1 MKKITLLLLCIYGVS
16 QAGAQTGASPVKP
29 KDSIDTVIAREARVF
44 LQSKAA
50 VGVSVGFYHNGR
62 LYTYNYGSVSKD
74 AQHLPTA
81 HTIYGIGSISKTFA
95 GLLLA
100 KAVTENKVK
109 LDDDIRKYLDG
120 DYPNLE
126 YKGHPIKLF
135 HLISHVSR
143 LPNWL
148 SDQAEK
154 PGYTRDDFYRD
165 LHQLKID
172 TLPGVKFLYS
182 SAAVQLLGYIL
193 EKVYHQTFGELLREK
208 ITGPL
213 QMKDTRI
220 VLTARDR
227 EHAAKGYTKVGM
239 FDPNEYNYMQGAG
252 GLKST
257 ASDLLKYMVYQ
268 MNEED
273 PAVILSHKE
282 SWGFDMGGGNH
293 YSCALNWQV
302 IKVASGPR
310 RISQDGNLVNCSGVV
325 TFSPELK
332 TGIVVLTNSDN
343 IDAVSKCSDD
353 ILKALAP
360 AMY

>member
-1 MKKITLLLLCIYGVS
+1 MKKIIICVLGLCLLGK
-16 QAGAQTGASPVKP
+16 AGIAQS
-29 KDSIDTVIAREARVF
+29 KDSVGVVVEKAAKVF
-44 LQSKAA
+44 MTSKAA
-50 VGVSVGFYHNGR
+50 VGVSMGIYLDGHI
-62 LYTYNYGSVSKD
+62 YTYNYGSVSKD
-74 AQHLPTA
+74 AQQLPTT
-81 HTIYGIGSISKTFA
+81 HTLYGIASITKTFT

-100 KAVTENKVK
+100 KAASENKVK

-148 SDQAEK
+148 SDKAEK

-165 LHQLKID
+165 LHQVKID
-172 TLPGVKFLYS
+172 TLPGVKFQYS
-182 SAAVQLLGYIL
+182 NTAAQLLGYIL
-193 EKVYHQTFGELLREK
+193 EKIYHKPLEDLLREK

-213 QMKDTRI
+213 QMTDTRI

-227 EHAAKGYTKVGM
+227 KHLAKGYTNAGIY
-239 FDPNEYNYMQGAG
+239 DPNEYVYAQGAG
-252 GLKST
+252 GLKSS
-257 ASDLLKYMVYQ
+257 ASDLLKYMIYQ
-268 MNEED
+268 MNEKD
-273 PAVILSHKE
+273 PAVDLSHKE

-302 IKVASGPR
+302 IKTASGR
-310 RISQDGNLVNCSGVV
+310 HKISQDGDLVNCSTVV
-325 TFSPELK
+325 TFCPETK
-332 TGIVVLTNSDN
+332 AGIVVLTNSDN
-343 IDAVSKCSDD
+343 IDAVSKLSED

-360 AMY
+360 EMY